1 MKIFLKSHLKII
13 YHLLIVFLDSL
24 TGSSIEATNVTQV
37 HSLMRQYNDSF
48 NKIVELDTQA
58 NKLLT
63 DFNIMSDTIK
73 QELSNFD
80 SLSKK
85 NTVF

>member
-13 YHLLIVFLDSL
+13 YHLLIVFDSL

-63 DFNIMSDTIK
+63 DFNIMTDTIK

-80 SLSKK
+80 SLSK

>member
-1 MKIFLKSHLKII
+1 M
-13 YHLLIVFLDSL
+13 DSL

>member
-1 MKIFLKSHLKII
+1 
-13 YHLLIVFLDSL
+13 
-24 TGSSIEATNVTQV
+24 
-37 HSLMRQYNDSF
+37 MRQYNDSF